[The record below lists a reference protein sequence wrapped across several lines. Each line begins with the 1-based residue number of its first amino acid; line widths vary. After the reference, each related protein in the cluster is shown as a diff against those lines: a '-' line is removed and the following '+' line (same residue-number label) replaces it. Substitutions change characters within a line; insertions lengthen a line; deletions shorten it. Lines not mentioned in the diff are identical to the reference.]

1 MEAPQRNDKSGT
13 GSQVEEVLARLVC
26 RATEIYPEAE
36 GEDLRHCT
44 KDFAL
49 CLSADGLLR
58 TDEASTNLPWYP
70 LEGNTRTALRTDEGG
85 WRGVCSSH
93 GHVTL
98 LARGSLPKSQAQAQ
112 VHQAAI
118 QPQQPPAEP
127 FAIEKES
134 PAKNFS
140 RGRTGSLLSQNLE
153 ASLATASSSSN
164 SERCPHLTS

>member
-1 MEAPQRNDKSGT
+1 VTPGKLDYLKSKLSSSPKKEMLLFHLQQKRAERELRAGGAT
-13 GSQVEEVLARLVC
+13 PLA
-26 RATEIYPEAE
+26 
-36 GEDLRHCT
+36 
-44 KDFAL
+44 
-49 CLSADGLLR
+49 
-58 TDEASTNLPWYP
+58 
-70 LEGNTRTALRTDEGG
+70 
-85 WRGVCSSH
+85 
-93 GHVTL
+93 
-98 LARGSLPKSQAQAQ
+98 QAQAHQ
-112 VHQAAI
+112 VAKP